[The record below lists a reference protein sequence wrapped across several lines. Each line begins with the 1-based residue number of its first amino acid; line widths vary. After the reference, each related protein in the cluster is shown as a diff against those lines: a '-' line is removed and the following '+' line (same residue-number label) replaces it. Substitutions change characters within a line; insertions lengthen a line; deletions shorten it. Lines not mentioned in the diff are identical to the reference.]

1 MYNVY
6 RVYKM
11 LYYVILDV
19 ICLLFF
25 LNFFDVLDIEYV
37 IELLRNFVVM
47 LDEEKIEYIDFVS
60 ENILRK
66 FFFDSI
72 DDIF

>member
-6 RVYKM
+6 RVYKR

-47 LDEEKIEYIDFVS
+47 LDEKKNRVY
-60 ENILRK
+60 
-66 FFFDSI
+66 
-72 DDIF
+72 

>member
-1 MYNVY
+1 
-6 RVYKM
+6 M

-19 ICLLFF
+19 ICLLIF

-60 ENILRK
+60 KNILRK
-66 FFFDSI
+66 YFFDSI